1 VGRTV
6 IGNPRAAVT
15 SYVARHQIDEGT
27 YPSLAVLMR
36 DMAKQVAQYGSLA
49 NFRLPP
55 SATRANDM
63 YLASEAIRNLVKD
76 KASQL
81 TSEDIVQLSAF
92 KGSLDS
98 ATTFIPTWLK
108 IAVAIALGHVAHPLR
123 RRAATFATTCAANA
137 S

>member
-1 VGRTV
+1 MGRTV

-15 SYVARHQIDEGT
+15 SYVARHQIVEGT

-49 NFRLPP
+49 KFPA
-55 SATRANDM
+55 ATVGNTRNDM
-63 YLASEAIRNLVKD
+63 YFASEAIRNLVKD
-76 KASQL
+76 KASEL
-81 TSEDIVQLSAF
+81 NGEGIQLSAF
-92 KGSLDS
+92 KGSLES
-98 ATTFIPTWLK
+98 ATTFIPTWVK
-108 IAVAIALGHVAHPLR
+108 IAVAIALGQVAHPLR